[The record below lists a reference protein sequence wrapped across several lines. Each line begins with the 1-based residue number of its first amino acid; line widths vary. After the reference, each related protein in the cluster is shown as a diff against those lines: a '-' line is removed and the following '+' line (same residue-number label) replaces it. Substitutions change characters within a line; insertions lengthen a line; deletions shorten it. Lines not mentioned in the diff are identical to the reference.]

1 MLTFTS
7 IKVESLPLHRIQ
19 LNDGLGTPSAEQLNT
34 RSVIAGTTRSLGDA
48 VMLGLTDGGEMNQV
62 VLNRFT
68 YFVQPV

>member
-1 MLTFTS
+1 M
-7 IKVESLPLHRIQ
+7 
-19 LNDGLGTPSAEQLNT
+19 DT